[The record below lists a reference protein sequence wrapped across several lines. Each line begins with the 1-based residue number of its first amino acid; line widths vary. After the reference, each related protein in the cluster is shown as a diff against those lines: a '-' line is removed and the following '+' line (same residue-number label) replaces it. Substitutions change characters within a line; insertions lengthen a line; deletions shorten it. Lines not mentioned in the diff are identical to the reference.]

1 MVVCLSIDVG
11 IKNLAFC
18 LLEKDTSTKDE
29 YNNKENKEN
38 KESKENKEI
47 KENKESK
54 EKDIKKFRIL
64 QWSIIDLSQS
74 EQVINT
80 CQFIEKE
87 DKNKKE
93 EKKEK
98 YKKVKTGKKSQEKIE
113 LTETVCGKEAKY
125 KKNGL
130 CYCPKHSKKQSYQI
144 PTPDLKPTFLN
155 KQKIQK
161 LYEIAGKYAIH
172 IPVEKGTKKAQ
183 ILEIFNEYLHT
194 KCFEEIEKTNASKIG
209 LITIGKN
216 IKTKFD
222 ASYASFLSEQ
232 VGQNKPFDSVIIENQ
247 ISPIATRMKT
257 IQGMVAQYFIMND
270 MTDNIE
276 FVSSVNKL
284 KEFEKKDVVT
294 DEIVVNV
301 NDKNDKTKYNAR
313 KKLSVTKTRE
323 MLEEI
328 GETAKEFLDVFN
340 KSNKKDDMA
349 DCFLQGYWYM
359 NKK

>member
-18 LLEKDTSTKDE
+18 LLEKDTKKEDSDC
-29 YNNKENKEN
+29 NKENKEG
-38 KESKENKEI
+38 KEN
-47 KENKESK
+47 
-54 EKDIKKFRIL
+54 DIKKFRIL
-64 QWSIIDLSQS
+64 QWSIVDLSQS
-74 EQVINT
+74 ETVVNT

-87 DKNKKE
+87 KE
-93 EKKEK
+93 EKNKEEK
-98 YKKVKTGKKSQEKIE
+98 SGKKSVSSKKSVEKE
-113 LTETVCGKEAKY
+113 LVDKICGKEAKY

-130 CYCPKHSKKQSYQI
+130 CYCAKHSKKQSYQI
-144 PTPDLKPTFLN
+144 PTADLNPTFLN

-161 LYEIAGKYAIH
+161 LYEIAGKYAIP

-183 ILEIFNEYLHT
+183 ILEIFNDYLHT
-194 KCFEEIEKTNASKIG
+194 KCFEEIEKMNASKIG

-216 IKTKFD
+216 IKAKFD
-222 ASYASFLSEQ
+222 ASFLSEQ
-232 VGQNKPFDSVIIENQ
+232 LEQSKPFDSVIIENQ
-247 ISPIATRMKT
+247 ISPIASRMKT

-270 MTDNIE
+270 MTENIE

-284 KEFEKKDVVT
+284 KEFESKTSEKT
-294 DEIVVNV
+294 GGQNI
-301 NDKNDKTKYNAR
+301 NDKTKYNAR

-328 GETAKEFLDVFN
+328 GGETAKEFLDIFN
-340 KSNKKDDMA
+340 KSNKKDDLA

-359 NKK
+359 NKSNK

>member
-18 LLEKDTSTKDE
+18 LLEKDTKKDTNTE
-29 YNNKENKEN
+29 DGDN
-38 KESKENKEI
+38 
-47 KENKESK
+47 NKESK

-64 QWSIIDLSQS
+64 QWSIVDLSQS
-74 EQVINT
+74 ETVVNT

-98 YKKVKTGKKSQEKIE
+98 DKKVKTGKKSLEKIE
-113 LTETVCGKEAKY
+113 LIDKICGKEAKY
-125 KKNGL
+125 KKNGV
-130 CYCPKHSKKQSYQI
+130 CYCAKHSKKQSYQI
-144 PTPDLKPTFLN
+144 PTPDLKPAFLN

-161 LYEIAGKYAIH
+161 LYEIAGKYAIP

-183 ILEIFNEYLHT
+183 ILEIFNDYLHT

-222 ASYASFLSEQ
+222 ASFLSEQ
-232 VGQNKPFDSVIIENQ
+232 MGQSKPFDSVIIENQ

-284 KEFEKKDVVT
+284 KEFDNKIPEKV
-294 DEIVVNV
+294 EEPNV
-301 NDKNDKTKYNAR
+301 NINVNDKTKYNAR

-323 MLEEI
+323 LLDAFS
-328 GETAKEFLDVFN
+328 GSGKDFLDTFN
-340 KSNKKDDMA
+340 KSNKKDDLA

-359 NKK
+359 NKSNK

>member
-18 LLEKDTSTKDE
+18 LLEKDTKTEDGDC
-29 YNNKENKEN
+29 NKENE
-38 KESKENKEI
+38 ET
-47 KENKESK
+47 K

-64 QWSIIDLSQS
+64 QWSIVDLSQS
-74 EQVINT
+74 ETVVNT

-87 DKNKKE
+87 KEEKNKKE
-93 EKKEK
+93 ENS
-98 YKKVKTGKKSQEKIE
+98 GKKSMSGKKSLEKIE
-113 LTETVCGKEAKY
+113 LVDKICGKEAKY

-130 CYCPKHSKKQSYQI
+130 CYCAKHSKKQSYQI
-144 PTPDLKPTFLN
+144 PTADLNPTFLN

-161 LYEIAGKYAIH
+161 LYEIAGKYAIP

-183 ILEIFNEYLHT
+183 ILEIFNDYLHT

-216 IKTKFD
+216 IKAKFD
-222 ASYASFLSEQ
+222 ASFLSEQ
-232 VGQNKPFDSVIIENQ
+232 MGQNKPFDSVIIENQ

-270 MTDNIE
+270 MTENIE

-284 KEFEKKDVVT
+284 KEFESKTSEKVG
-294 DEIVVNV
+294 EQNI
-301 NDKNDKTKYNAR
+301 NDKTKYNTR

-323 MLEEI
+323 MLEEM
-328 GETAKEFLDVFN
+328 GEKAKEFLDVFN
-340 KSNKKDDMA
+340 KSNKKDDLA

-359 NKK
+359 NK

>member
-1 MVVCLSIDVG
+1 MVICLSIDVG

-18 LLEKDTSTKDE
+18 LLEKDTKKDTNTE
-29 YNNKENKEN
+29 DGDN
-38 KESKENKEI
+38 
-47 KENKESK
+47 
-54 EKDIKKFRIL
+54 IKKFRIL
-64 QWSIIDLSQS
+64 QWSIVDLSQS
-74 EQVINT
+74 ETVVNT

-87 DKNKKE
+87 KE
-93 EKKEK
+93 NIKEK
-98 YKKVKTGKKSQEKIE
+98 PKSGKKSLEKIE
-113 LTETVCGKEAKY
+113 LIDKICGKEAKY
-125 KKNGL
+125 KKNEV
-130 CYCPKHSKKQSYQI
+130 CYCAKHSKKQSYQI
-144 PTPDLKPTFLN
+144 PTPDLKPAFLN

-161 LYEIAGKYAIH
+161 LYEIAGKYAIP

-183 ILEIFNEYLHT
+183 ILEIFNHYLHT

-222 ASYASFLSEQ
+222 ASFLSEQ
-232 VGQNKPFDSVIIENQ
+232 MGQSKPFDSVIIENQ

-284 KEFEKKDVVT
+284 KEFENKIPEKV
-294 DEIVVNV
+294 EEPNV
-301 NDKNDKTKYNAR
+301 NDKTKYNAR

-323 MLEEI
+323 LLEAFSDS
-328 GETAKEFLDVFN
+328 GKDFLDTFN
-340 KSNKKDDMA
+340 KSNKKDDLA

-359 NKK
+359 NKCDNNK